1 MAKEFKIRSV
11 TNHFNDSFSNA
22 VFNDELQSFDEH
34 MVKFKGRFSIKHYV
48 KKKPIKCGFKFCYP
62 CASTIGY
69 LYKLELYLGKKD
81 EAELNLG
88 ESVVSKMCKVLEK
101 SLCTVYFG
109 NFFITPLL
117 ISNLFKKG
125 IYGVGTAQS
134 NRRGMPALPSDKRMK
149 RGVSDYQ
156 FSTEIGS
163 CKWMD
168 NWSVVML
175 FSNTGGIQTDSSVQ
189 HRVKGSTANGTTK
202 VWVEWI

>member
-1 MAKEFKIRSV
+1 MTKEFKIRSV
-11 TNHFNDSFSNA
+11 INHFSDSFSNA

-34 MVKFKGRFSIKHYV
+34 IVKFKGRFSIKHYV

-69 LYKLELYLGKKD
+69 LYKLELYLRKKG

-101 SLCTVYFG
+101 SLCTVYFD
-109 NFFITPLL
+109 NFFNSPLL

-134 NRRGMPALPSDKRMK
+134 NRRVMPALPSDKRMK
-149 RGVSDYQ
+149 REVSDYQ

-168 NWSVVML
+168 NWSVMML
-175 FSNTGGIQTDSSVQ
+175 FSNTEGIQTDS
-189 HRVKGSTANGTTK
+189 
-202 VWVEWI
+202 

>member
-1 MAKEFKIRSV
+1 MTKEFKIRSV
-11 TNHFNDSFSNA
+11 INHFNDSFSNA

-101 SLCTVYFG
+101 SLCTVYFD
-109 NFFITPLL
+109 NFFNSPLL

-134 NRRGMPALPSDKRMK
+134 NRREMPALPSDKRMK

-168 NWSVVML
+168 NWSVAML
-175 FSNTGGIQTDSSVQ
+175 FSNTEGIQTDSSVQ
-189 HRVKGSTANGTTK
+189 QRVKGSTANVTTK